1 MPILVF
7 KLPFRLISNAH
18 KLLFNSTKNDFHGT
32 LAPKMTT
39 NKEEDAQHRQ
49 TNVKSLKLL

>member
-1 MPILVF
+1 MLILVF

-32 LAPKMTT
+32 LALKMTT
-39 NKEEDAQHRQ
+39 NKEKDSQHRQ
-49 TNVKSLKLL
+49 TCVKNLKLL

>member
-39 NKEEDAQHRQ
+39 NKEEDTQHRQ
-49 TNVKSLKLL
+49 TYVKNLKLL

>member
-39 NKEEDAQHRQ
+39 NRKEAIQHRQ
-49 TNVKSLKLL
+49 TYVKNLKLL